1 MITSDPVIPKEWFS
15 QKPVPMIL
23 LIVYFINKTL
33 VSIFQLNKNI
43 IYQLEGNIFI

>member
-1 MITSDPVIPKEWFS
+1 M
-15 QKPVPMIL
+15 
-23 LIVYFINKTL
+23 IVYFINKTL